1 MKPAIRRWYGNSV
14 VVERGPILFSLPIET
29 EWQKLRT
36 CGMTADWEARP
47 RSAWNYG
54 LPNQGDVQLSETKHS
69 ANRGQSIFS
78 LEGTPVKSEVQG
90 RKIPR
95 WRAENGVAGELPSG
109 PVLSDQPAEKLALVP
124 YGAAKLR
131 ITVFPMVQAVTS
143 VAGS

>member
-1 MKPAIRRWYGNSV
+1 
-14 VVERGPILFSLPIET
+14 
-29 EWQKLRT
+29 
-36 CGMTADWEARP
+36 
-47 RSAWNYG
+47 
-54 LPNQGDVQLSETKHS
+54 
-69 ANRGQSIFS
+69 
-78 LEGTPVKSEVQG
+78 VKIEVQG